1 MKRLLTL
8 LPLLAALALAGCHK
22 PAAKSTEAQN
32 ARAVRVVT
40 LSTQPIT
47 GALAASGD
55 LVSREEAAVL
65 PEVSGY
71 RVSKVLVDV
80 GDTVKKGQTLVDLD
94 PALIQAQLAQA
105 EANAAQAQ
113 VQAQQAADQ
122 AARVKDL
129 DNAGVLSQE
138 AIDQRRF
145 QARAA
150 QATAAAQAAA
160 LKDLRTRVNKLSVT
174 APVGG
179 LILERTVRPGDI
191 SAVGAGTPWFRI
203 ARDSEVELAAQLSED
218 DLAKIHPGQSATVA
232 LPSGTTVS
240 GVVRL
245 VSPQIDPQTKLG
257 IVRVHLPVNREIRAG
272 GYGRAVFNEVSG
284 QALAAPE
291 TAIRYDADGASVM
304 VVGPDNR
311 VRHVIVQTGQRGGGY
326 VQLIKGP
333 PAGSRIVQNAAA
345 FLLDGDLV
353 KPSAAAEPPSPVTAS
368 ATPTV
373 ARK

>member
-1 MKRLLTL
+1 MKRLLPL
-8 LPLLAALALAGCHK
+8 LPLLAVLALSGCHK

-40 LSTQPIT
+40 LSAQPIT

-80 GDTVKKGQTLVDLD
+80 GDTVKKGQTLVELD

-122 AARVKDL
+122 ATRVKDL

-160 LKDLRTRVNKLSVT
+160 LKDLRTRVSKLSVS

-203 ARDSEVELAAQLSED
+203 ARDSEIELAAQLSED
-218 DLAKIHPGQSATVA
+218 DLANIHPGQRAVVT

-257 IVRVHLPVNREIRAG
+257 SVRVHLPVNREIRAG
-272 GYGRAVFNEVSG
+272 GYGRAVFSEVSA

-311 VRHVIVQTGQRGGGY
+311 VKHYLVQTGQRGGGY

-353 KPSAAAEPPSPVTAS
+353 KPSAAPDAPGSLAAPSRPQAV
-368 ATPTV
+368 
-373 ARK
+373 RK